1 MRPRTLF
8 ATGTK
13 FDRTQLNNSLL
24 FNRLCIIDDL
34 NLEHPHLDER
44 MSCWLIFRLNGLKV
58 KWPLESSSL
67 RSPIPDRES
76 PSEKQFVGF

>member
-13 FDRTQLNNSLL
+13 FDRTQLKISLL

-34 NLEHPHLDER
+34 NLEDPHLDEDVLLADLQTKR
-44 MSCWLIFRLNGLKV
+44 RKLGGLSDRA
-58 KWPLESSSL
+58 LCGIL
-67 RSPIPDRES
+67 R
-76 PSEKQFVGF
+76 